1 MAAKLSAQPPW
12 SCLTVVA
19 IMVLMVALTRSVDS
33 GVTLDF
39 YFGTGSKSSNLNEI
53 FFMCYK

>member
-1 MAAKLSAQPPW
+1 
-12 SCLTVVA
+12 
-19 IMVLMVALTRSVDS
+19 MVLASHSQSDENVRVKENCQNGGLEDS

-39 YFGTGSKSSNLNEI
+39 YFGTGSKSSDLNEI